1 MTLDDRNALQE
12 VVRYLRCQ
20 ADTLQTQIEEEL
32 EVIKEAQLHL
42 QTIENL
48 EPEDRKIPE
57 VWMCIKRKSR

>member
-42 QTIENL
+42 QTIE
-48 EPEDRKIPE
+48 KS
-57 VWMCIKRKSR
+57 KRLFVV